1 MNFSYCTLRLLVWIL
16 FVCVGLTGCAGF
28 SGGTVGRAWTVNGK
42 CEAILNWVQQ
52 FEKEFP
58 LRSIGLDG
66 GQSPAT
72 VANLYRPEVFEPAF
86 GFPYDKAHEAAINDI
101 AQDVLPY
108 CYGAKQGVKAETV
121 QALQPLRKL
130 VDPGFPFREVFVYLA
145 TERTKDEAWRQKS
158 LSEVSSVPATQDGF
172 KNIQDYYLGTGEKR
186 IQNLW
191 TSEQE
196 NYLRKVKA
204 RRGDI
209 AKILLDDFIP
219 PPDTLPNYQA
229 SLDKIGEARP
239 YLIALKESGDEGLRA
254 VAERYHAKERSIVAA
269 LMQEQIGEL
278 RDIPH
283 NQDGFRLSQVW
294 LEEFERRFIAYS
306 DMEEVKRARG
316 EFLRK
321 REAIFEAN
329 REVIYGRF
337 SSLDLGNAG
346 RQKEKTLIAE
356 TFPLPSDYQLPFY
369 REFRSHHR
377 NRGDSAVLDLLDKS
391 KNAVVD
397 YYKAISGFAKDMLY
411 GSPE

>member
-1 MNFSYCTLRLLVWIL
+1 MVF
-16 FVCVGLTGCAGF
+16 GLTGCAGMT
-28 SGGTVGRAWTVNGK
+28 GGTVGRAWTVNGK
-42 CEAILNWVQQ
+42 CEAILNWAKQ

-58 LRSIGLDG
+58 LRSIGLYG

-72 VANLYRPEVFEPAF
+72 IANLYRPEMFEPAF
-86 GFPYDKAHEAAINDI
+86 GFPYEGRHAAEIKDI

-130 VDPGFPFREVFVYLA
+130 VDPGFPFREVLVYLA

-158 LSEVSSVPATQDGF
+158 LSEISSIPATQDGF
-172 KNIQDYYLGTGEKR
+172 RNIQDYYLGTGEKK

-196 NYLRKVKA
+196 NYLRKVRA
-204 RRGDI
+204 RRGEI
-209 AKILLDDFIP
+209 AKILLDDFMP
-219 PPDTLPNYQA
+219 PPDMLPNYQA
-229 SLDKIGEARP
+229 SLEKIGEARP
-239 YLIALKESGDEGLRA
+239 YLIALKESGDEDLRA
-254 VAERYHAKERSIVAA
+254 VAERYYAQERSIVAA
-269 LMQEQIGEL
+269 LIQDSLGEL
-278 RDIPH
+278 QAIPH
-283 NQDGFRLSQVW
+283 NQEGFRLSQEW

-306 DMEEVKRARG
+306 DMEEVKRARQ
-316 EFLRK
+316 EFLGK

-329 REVIYGRF
+329 GKVIYDRF
-337 SSLDLGNAG
+337 ASLGLGNAG

-397 YYKAISGFAKDMLY
+397 YYKAISGFAKDIFD
-411 GSPE
+411 GKPE